1 MDESV
6 AAGAPPVRLRAVPG
20 SGGHLFSL
28 LVECFG
34 VNGPR
39 PVVVRSPGDIRQ
51 STDAFRRRVRCGS
64 RRAAR
69 SGSGRGVGRCASGPA
84 RVRQRGG
91 LCTRWR
97 LPASGGGATPRWSQF
112 PGSSLNARE
121 SGGKVVRVDS
131 ARTGE
136 PPTRLVMAN
145 WRRKLEPYPP
155 GQRLD
160 QRSTLDAKLRV
171 QRPSTCHRPGRQEWH
186 RASPDYR
193 WRSPTHPG
201 TTPSSCEPCHH
212 PLSCRIGTVVVHGA
226 ALVVSSPR
234 IARVRRE
241 R

>member
-28 LVECFG
+28 LVVCFG

-84 RVRQRGG
+84 RVRQRGC
-91 LCTRWR
+91 LCTRWRLPASIGGATPRWSQFPGCPFAKERSGWAGGARSASSALAVRRRRVGAGPCVRRAWR

-112 PGSSLNARE
+112 PG
-121 SGGKVVRVDS
+121 
-131 ARTGE
+131 
-136 PPTRLVMAN
+136 PFPQ
-145 WRRKLEPYPP
+145 RK
-155 GQRLD
+155 G
-160 QRSTLDAKLRV
+160 V
-171 QRPSTCHRPGRQEWH
+171 WG
-186 RASPDYR
+186 
-193 WRSPTHPG
+193 
-201 TTPSSCEPCHH
+201 
-212 PLSCRIGTVVVHGA
+212 
-226 ALVVSSPR
+226 
-234 IARVRRE
+234 
-241 R
+241 

>member
-1 MDESV
+1 MTSKMDESV

-84 RVRQRGG
+84 RVRQRGC

-97 LPASGGGATPRWSQF
+97 LPASGGGATPRWSGF
-112 PGSSLNARE
+112 PGLFPQRKGVW
-121 SGGKVVRVDS
+121 GGKVVRVDS

-145 WRRKLEPYPP
+145 WRRKLEPYRSGPAS
-155 GQRLD
+155 
-160 QRSTLDAKLRV
+160 RST
-171 QRPSTCHRPGRQEWH
+171 
-186 RASPDYR
+186 
-193 WRSPTHPG
+193 
-201 TTPSSCEPCHH
+201 
-212 PLSCRIGTVVVHGA
+212 
-226 ALVVSSPR
+226 
-234 IARVRRE
+234 
-241 R
+241 